1 MMNYTKVI
9 NNAKWIVICKI
20 IQSVLQLIVG
30 MLTAR
35 FLGPSNYGLIKY
47 AASVVAFAL
56 PLMKLGFNATLV
68 HELVEDPQKEGEI
81 IGTSMLMNL
90 ASGFVCI
97 GGVTLFSHLMNPGEY
112 ETVLVCVLY
121 SISLVFAA
129 LEMIQYWF
137 QYMLKSKQ
145 SSLVMLVA
153 YGVVTVYKI
162 YLLVTSKSVYWFA
175 LSNSVEYA
183 VIAVLLIVIYFRS
196 GGRISFSFSR
206 GKKMFSKS
214 KHYILASLMLVVLQN
229 TDHIM
234 LTGISGTEENGFYSA
249 AITCAYIVEF
259 VYLAIVDSFRPVI
272 LENKK
277 ENSPEFELNV
287 SRIYGVTTY
296 LAIAQSIVFT
306 IFAKPIICLL
316 YGNEYTASVTVL
328 QILIWFFAFSIM
340 GTVRN
345 VWILAEQKQKYLWII
360 NLSGALFN
368 IVLNAVL
375 IPGWGACGAAFA
387 SLMTQFLMNF
397 VLGFIMKPIRE
408 NNRLLLKGLNPKFVI
423 RESKNL
429 AGILLDGFKKK
440 KEVKVK

>member
-1 MMNYTKVI
+1 MNYTKVI

-20 IQSVLQLIVG
+20 MQSVLQLIVG

-56 PLMKLGFNATLV
+56 PFMRLGLDATLV
-68 HELVEDPQKEGEI
+68 HELVENPRKEGEI
-81 IGTSMLMNL
+81 IGTSLLMNL
-90 ASGFVCI
+90 ASGIVCI
-97 GGVTLFSHLMNPGEY
+97 GGVTLFSLFANAGEK

-137 QYMLKSKQ
+137 QYMLRSKQ
-145 SSLVMLVA
+145 SSLVMLGA
-153 YGVVTVYKI
+153 YCVVTAYKI

-175 LSNSVEYA
+175 LSNSLEYG
-183 VIAVLLIVIYFRS
+183 VIAVSLIAIYLKS
-196 GGRISFSFSR
+196 GGRMSVSFSR
-206 GKKMFSKS
+206 GKKMLGKS

-234 LTGISGTEENGFYSA
+234 LTSISGTKENGFYSA
-249 AITCAYIVEF
+249 AITCTTVAQF
-259 VYLAIVDSFRPVI
+259 VYLAIVDSFRPII

-277 ENSPEFELNV
+277 ENSPEYELNV
-287 SRIYGVTTY
+287 SRLYGVTLY

-306 IFAKPIICLL
+306 VFAKLIIGML
-316 YGNEYTASVTVL
+316 YGEEYTPSVPVL
-328 QILIWFFAFSIM
+328 QILIWYFSFSVM

-368 IVLNAVL
+368 IVLNAFL
-375 IPGWGACGAAFA
+375 IPVWGACGAAFA
-387 SLMTQFLMNF
+387 SLMTQFAMNF
-397 VLGFIMKPIRE
+397 ILGFILKPIRE
-408 NNRLLLKGLNPKFVI
+408 NNRLMLKGINPRFMIK
-423 RESKNL
+423 ESKNL
-429 AGILLDGFKKK
+429 LNILKEGFKKK
-440 KEVKVK
+440 KIHQND